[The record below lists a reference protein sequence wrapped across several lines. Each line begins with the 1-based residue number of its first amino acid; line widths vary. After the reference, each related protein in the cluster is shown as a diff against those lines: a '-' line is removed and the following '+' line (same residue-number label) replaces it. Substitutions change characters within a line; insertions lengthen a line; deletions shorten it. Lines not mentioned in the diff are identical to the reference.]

1 MEKDEDSDL
10 DEIQYSDN
18 DEENNEN
25 SSEGDEI
32 DYYFFE

>member
-32 DYYFFE
+32 DY